1 MVTGIQEKV
10 EKQKKVIEVAG
21 NAMQDLVIVTI
32 IEAGLLLLLL
42 KLKQVKMMLEILYM
56 KQ

>member
-10 EKQKKVIEVAG
+10 EKQKKVIEEVG

-32 IEAGLLLLLL
+32 IEAGLLLVLL
-42 KLKQVKMMLEILYM
+42 K
-56 KQ
+56 